1 MFILAIVLFV
11 VGMALLIDRGKWS
24 KGVGLVLLLAS
35 FIALMA
41 ANNK

>member
-24 KGVGLVLLLAS
+24 KAVGLAFLLAS
-35 FIALMA
+35 LIALMA
-41 ANNK
+41 ENNK